1 MAVSE
6 ILDGVRVLDF
16 GRYIAGPYCACLLGD
31 LGADV
36 IRVERVGGS
45 EDRWVTPVGE
55 DGAGALFLQVNRNKR
70 GMTLDP
76 MSAGGRE
83 VVARLLATADVVV
96 ANLPASTLSAMGLD
110 EESVRAVRPDA
121 VLTTVSAFGNGGP
134 YSNRVGFDGVGQVM
148 CGAAYLTGEP
158 DQPTKSYV
166 PWVDF
171 MTATLAA
178 FGTMSAL
185 WWRDRTGEGQRVE
198 GALLRSAMAVAS
210 AALIEQGVARPDRVA
225 TLNRAQT
232 AGPSDIFAT
241 ADGWI
246 IVQVVGRPLFERW
259 AKLMGDDN
267 WLTDPRFADD
277 DGRGRNGELL
287 SERMGRWCAR
297 RTTGEALAEL
307 EAARIPAG
315 PVYSPQQALEDPH
328 VLAAGLLQPTDYP
341 GLPRPA
347 PLGRTPVQ
355 LSVTPGTIRRRAPTL
370 GEHTDE
376 LLGSLGYDAA
386 AIASLRTNGAV

>member
-1 MAVSE
+1 MLHCPHLVDAGLVGQPHLHEAVVIDALLHAVVPGTGHGDLVEDSELHAVPLPAQLLHFRAGRRLPGTLGGRGASGARLRGHAVAVSE

-76 MSAGGRE
+76 MSAGGR
-83 VVARLLATADVVV
+83 
-96 ANLPASTLSAMGLD
+96 
-110 EESVRAVRPDA
+110 
-121 VLTTVSAFGNGGP
+121 
-134 YSNRVGFDGVGQVM
+134 
-148 CGAAYLTGEP
+148 
-158 DQPTKSYV
+158 
-166 PWVDF
+166 
-171 MTATLAA
+171 
-178 FGTMSAL
+178 
-185 WWRDRTGEGQRVE
+185 
-198 GALLRSAMAVAS
+198 
-210 AALIEQGVARPDRVA
+210 GVARPDRVA

-328 VLAAGLLQPTDYP
+328 VLAAGLLQPT
-341 GLPRPA
+341 
-347 PLGRTPVQ
+347 
-355 LSVTPGTIRRRAPTL
+355 
-370 GEHTDE
+370 
-376 LLGSLGYDAA
+376 
-386 AIASLRTNGAV
+386 